1 MREIKGVEHY
11 VYEDIDEFRHYHDIK
26 AKDNWRT
33 ADEGD
38 WVIADDGGV
47 VQLLKVSRSIKH
59 PNDRKNYRYAKVC
72 CRNVVCT
79 FLLRDTAKMDT
90 DFKKH
95 KNRYTFSGKIKNPNQ
110 RIKERSKV
118 TNKEKSFATNV
129 VVGMG
134 AVKAYMDAY
143 GEVDEY
149 KAKKK
154 SALLLKQRRVMSEVE
169 KGVKD
174 IAIQLGIDHEY
185 VLGKLKYLADHS
197 NDENISLQS
206 LKELGK
212 SIGTLGN
219 QPKKIETGVV
229 GLFKGFTDKE
239 LKLADR
245 ADEIKQIESENK

>member
-1 MREIKGVEHY
+1 MREIKSVEHY

-59 PNDRKNYRYAKVC
+59 PNDRKNYRYAKGW
-72 CRNVVCT
+72 CRTVVGT
-79 FLLRDTAKMDT
+79 FLLRDKAKMDT

-95 KNRYTFSGKIKNPNQ
+95 KNRYTFSGTIKNPNQ
-110 RIKERSKV
+110 RIRERSKV

-219 QPKKIETGVV
+219 QSKRIETGVV
-229 GLFKGFTDKE
+229 GLFQGFTDKE
-239 LKLADR
+239 LQLANR